1 MLSVGCVIIT
11 LAYPPL
17 SFAFMYSI
25 NESNMIAVIEDVG
38 MGRLH
43 VCVWC
48 TSASCGLTAAHSIR
62 YFAVTIQN
70 SNSGASN
77 EWR

>member
-1 MLSVGCVIIT
+1 MLSIGCVIIT
-11 LAYPPL
+11 LAYSSL
-17 SFAFMYSI
+17 SFAFMYSM
-25 NESNMIAVIEDVG
+25 NEIKFNCFDSGCGNGTVA
-38 MGRLH
+38 
-43 VCVWC
+43 CVWC

-62 YFAVTIQN
+62 YFAVTMQN